1 MAEKSL
7 IVSVQSEHAG
17 PSWRSICIH
26 VYLNSVIIKIK
37 KQVENIFEYVFM
49 IMNLMMV

>member
-7 IVSVQSEHAG
+7 IVSVQSDHAG
-17 PSWRSICIH
+17 PSWSSIFIH

-37 KQVENIFEYVFM
+37 KQIILEYVFM
-49 IMNLMMV
+49 IMNLKMV